1 MKVEGRQ
8 DLVLCL
14 ESCSTSKAPLLC
26 SALHRNPVLQWW
38 VDSALGAAELGRR
51 VCCRNL
57 LLLLHELKELLG
69 REWGGANIIT
79 TNNKTVF
86 SIIAFVRVRPPSMGE
101 YVQYI

>member
-14 ESCSTSKAPLLC
+14 ESFSTSKASP
-26 SALHRNPVLQWW
+26 ALHHNPVLQWW
-38 VDSALGAAELGRR
+38 VDSALGAAEQGRR